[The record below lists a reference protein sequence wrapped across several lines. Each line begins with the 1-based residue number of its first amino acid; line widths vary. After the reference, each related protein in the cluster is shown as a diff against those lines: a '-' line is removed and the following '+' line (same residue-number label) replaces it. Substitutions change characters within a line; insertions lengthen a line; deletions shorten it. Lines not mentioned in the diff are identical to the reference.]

1 MKFVSQLQLIPKE
14 TIQDIFDAARIEEVV
29 GDFVQLKK
37 RGSNLLGLCPFHNE
51 KTPSFTVSPAKGIY
65 KCFGCGKAGNS
76 VNFIMEHEKYSYP
89 EALKYLANKYHIAIE
104 EQEPSP
110 EERLA
115 DTERENLFSIHSFAQ
130 KFFSE
135 TMSSTEEGKA
145 IGHTYF
151 IERGFREDII
161 QKFQLGFAPTAWDS
175 FSKHAL
181 THGYKEELLV
191 SSGLAISK
199 EGKIYDRFR
208 DRVIFPIHN
217 LTGKVIGFGGRILT
231 SDKTKPKYVNSPESE
246 IYNKSKSLYGIFFAR
261 NSIVAKD
268 NCLLVEGYTDVI
280 SLHQA
285 GIENVVASSGTSL
298 TTEQIKLISKF
309 TRNITILYDGDPAGI
324 KASFRGIDMILE
336 QGMNVKIVLFPDGED
351 PDSYAR
357 KHRSAEVEAFIATSA
372 DDFIAFKTRLLLSET
387 NNDPIKKAGLIHE
400 IIESISLVGDPIIRS
415 LYIKECS
422 GIMGMAEQT
431 LVNELNKLLRKK
443 FIKGHTQGAEQE
455 TAEAA
460 IELPLLPPE
469 QEPVLQA
476 DDCSSQEYDVI
487 RMLLLYGNKT
497 IDYTHQVSPDKTE
510 TTQTSI
516 AQLICN
522 DIRANQVVFDNPVYQ
537 TIFDEYARGVDE
549 NNLPPENFFFTHSE
563 SQVVTCAIDIITPRY
578 ELSPGWEDYRIT
590 VPAEEEHLQDASLR
604 SVLALMHRR
613 LSVLIFKNQQEL
625 KNLPSDSEEWADHLS
640 RDIFLKQARNE
651 ISRRLGR
658 ILNN

>member
-1 MKFVSQLQLIPKE
+1 MIPKE

-89 EALKYLANKYHIAIE
+89 EALKYLANKYRIE
-104 EQEPSP
+104 IQEQEPSP
-110 EERLA
+110 EERIA

-130 KFFSE
+130 KFFTDTLLNS
-135 TMSSTEEGKA
+135 EEGKA

-161 QKFQLGFAPTAWDS
+161 QKFQLGFSPTAWDS
-175 FSKHAL
+175 FTKHAL
-181 THGYKEELLV
+181 TSGYKEELLV
-191 SSGLAISK
+191 SSGLSISK
-199 EGKIYDRFR
+199 EGKLYDRFR
-208 DRVIFPIHN
+208 ERVIFPIHN

-261 NSIVAKD
+261 NSIVSKD
-268 NCLLVEGYTDVI
+268 NCYLVEGYTDVI

-298 TTEQIKLISKF
+298 TVEQIKLISKY

-357 KHRSAEVEAFIATSA
+357 KHRSADVEAFIATSA
-372 DDFIAFKTRLLLSET
+372 DDFIAFKARLLLSET

-400 IIESISLVGDPIIRS
+400 IIESISLVNDPIIRS

-422 GIMGMAEQT
+422 GIMNMQEQT
-431 LVNELNKLLRKK
+431 LINELNKLLRKK
-443 FIKGHTQGAEQE
+443 FIKSHTTGVEQE
-455 TAEAA
+455 A
-460 IELPLLPPE
+460 IETSTEVPLLTLE
-469 QEPVLQA
+469 QEPVISV

-487 RMLLLYGNKT
+487 RLLLLFGNKE
-497 IDYTHQVSPDKTE
+497 IDYTQDQKGGSKEVSKIT
-510 TTQTSI
+510 I

-522 DIRANQVVFDNPVYQ
+522 DIRANQVTFDNQVYQ
-537 TIFDEYARGVDE
+537 LIFDEYARGVDE
-549 NNLPPENFFFTHSE
+549 NDLPQDSYFFTHTE
-563 SQVVTCAIDIITPRY
+563 QDVVSCAIDIITPKY
-578 ELSPGWEDYRIT
+578 EISPGWEDYRIT
-590 VPAEEEHLQDASLR
+590 VPVEEEHLQDSSLR

-613 LSVLIFKNQQEL
+613 LTILINKNQKEL
-625 KNLPSDSEEWADHLS
+625 KELASDTEEWSDHLS

-651 ISRRLGR
+651 ISKRLGR

>member
-1 MKFVSQLQLIPKE
+1 MIPKE
-14 TIQDIFDAARIEEVV
+14 TIQDIFDAARIDEVV

-89 EALKYLANKYHIAIE
+89 EALKYLANKYHIEIE
-104 EQEPSP
+104 EQEPTP
-110 EERLA
+110 DERLA

-130 KFFSE
+130 KFFTE
-135 TMSSTEEGKA
+135 VMTSTEEGRA
-145 IGHTYF
+145 IGHSYF

-161 QKFQLGFAPTAWDS
+161 QKFQLGFAPTAWDA
-175 FSKHAL
+175 FAKHAI
-181 THGYKEELLV
+181 THGYKEELLI

-199 EGKIYDRFR
+199 DSKLYDRFR
-208 DRVIFPIHN
+208 ERVIFPIHN

-357 KHRSAEVEAFIATSA
+357 KHRSADVEAFIATTA
-372 DDFIAFKTRLLLSET
+372 GDFIAFKTRLLLSET

-400 IIESISLVGDPIIRS
+400 IIESISLVNDPIIRS
-415 LYIKECS
+415 LYIKECA
-422 GIMGMAEQT
+422 GIMSMAEQT
-431 LVNELNKLLRKK
+431 LVNELNRLLRKK
-443 FIKGHTQGAEQE
+443 FIKSHSQGAEPE
-455 TAEAA
+455 AAEAA
-460 IELPLLPPE
+460 GESQVLPLE
-469 QEPVLQA
+469 QEPVLQL

-487 RMLLLYGNKT
+487 RMLLLYGGKT
-497 IDYTHQVSPDKTE
+497 IDYEHQVSADTNDTTKT
-510 TTQTSI
+510 TI
-516 AQLICN
+516 AQLVCN
-522 DIRANQVVFDNPVYQ
+522 DIRANQVSFDNPVYQ
-537 TIFDEYARGVDE
+537 VIFDEYAKGVDE
-549 NNLPPENFFFTHSE
+549 NKLPADTYFFNHPD

-590 VPAEEEHLQDASLR
+590 VPVEEERLQDASLR
-604 SVLALMHRR
+604 AVLALMHRR
-613 LSVLIFKNQQEL
+613 LSVLIYKNQQEL
-625 KNLPSDSEEWADHLS
+625 KVMPSESEEWADHLS

>member
-1 MKFVSQLQLIPKE
+1 MIPKE

-89 EALKYLANKYHIAIE
+89 EALKYLANKYRIE
-104 EQEPSP
+104 IQEQEPSP
-110 EERLA
+110 EERIA

-130 KFFSE
+130 KFFTDTLFNS
-135 TMSSTEEGKA
+135 EEGKA
-145 IGHTYF
+145 IGNTYF

-161 QKFQLGFAPTAWDS
+161 QKFQLGFSPTAWDS
-175 FSKHAL
+175 FTKHAL
-181 THGYKEELLV
+181 AHGYKEELLV
-191 SSGLAISK
+191 SSGLSISK
-199 EGKIYDRFR
+199 EGKLYDRFR
-208 DRVIFPIHN
+208 ERVIFPIHN

-261 NSIVAKD
+261 NSIVSKD
-268 NCLLVEGYTDVI
+268 NCYLVEGYTDVI

-298 TTEQIKLISKF
+298 TVEQIKLISKY

-336 QGMNVKIVLFPDGED
+336 QGMNVKIVLFPNGED

-357 KHRSAEVEAFIATSA
+357 KHRSADVEAFIATSA

-400 IIESISLVGDPIIRS
+400 IIESISLVNDPIIRS

-422 GIMGMAEQT
+422 GIMNMGEQT
-431 LVNELNKLLRKK
+431 LINELNKVLRKK
-443 FIKGHTQGAEQE
+443 FIKTHSSGTEQE
-455 TAEAA
+455 IVETSTEVPF
-460 IELPLLPPE
+460 IPVE
-469 QEPVLQA
+469 QEPVISI

-487 RMLLLYGNKT
+487 RLLLLYGNKE
-497 IDYTHQVSPDKTE
+497 IDYMQDQKGGGKEVSKIT
-510 TTQTSI
+510 I

-522 DIRANQVVFDNPVYQ
+522 DIRANQVTFDNQVYQ
-537 TIFDEYARGVDE
+537 LIFDEYARGVDE
-549 NNLPPENFFFTHSE
+549 NDIPQDSYFFTHTE
-563 SQVVTCAIDIITPRY
+563 QNVVSCAIDIITPKY
-578 ELSPGWEDYRIT
+578 EISPGWEDYRIS
-590 VPAEEEHLQDASLR
+590 VPVEEERLQDSSLR

-613 LSVLIFKNQQEL
+613 LTILINKNQKEL
-625 KNLPSDSEEWADHLS
+625 KELASDTEEWSDHLS

-651 ISRRLGR
+651 ISKRLGR